1 MSKRYAP
8 IRNLSQLTI
17 GNAIGYGLTVI
28 LLPLLTRTY
37 SPADFGNF
45 ALLFGL
51 TQVCGLAVTLRL
63 EKAIFISKSRE
74 ESKSIAQA
82 AYINTI
88 IGTALSAGIVALYF
102 AFSGHHT
109 ALLYL
114 PLTLICQ
121 SVILI
126 ETASGN
132 HQDRYTRSAIARGLQ
147 GAGPSIAALIL
158 ATLTTEGLIY
168 GFAISQALA
177 AAYLLLSRSK
187 DTTGESEANGST
199 YFKTLST
206 HRNFALFTAPHEI
219 SGSLSAQATTFLI
232 PIYFGS
238 VLAGIYFIAQKCIML
253 PSILF
258 GGSSA
263 QVYYHELTKVREIQS
278 ERIQLFNTTL
288 RLAGVSSLLIFG
300 TIYIFAPS
308 AVSIIF
314 GDAWTDAGAYGR
326 ILAPWAALHLIGS
339 ILSQTPQALNAQKTA
354 MLLEFANFSLRLGML
369 TLGYLLGNAALGI
382 TLFIAVS
389 IAFTG
394 GRILW
399 YSNLI
404 HRK

>member
-17 GNAIGYGLTVI
+17 GNAIGYGLTII

-37 SPADFGNF
+37 SPADFGIF

-51 TQVCGLAVTLRL
+51 TQVGGLAATLRL
-63 EKAIFISKSRE
+63 EKAIFISKTQG
-74 ESKSIAQA
+74 ESKEIAQA
-82 AYINTI
+82 AYINTLL
-88 IGTALSAGIVALYF
+88 GTTLCAGIVFLYLT
-102 AFSGHHT
+102 FSGQHK

-132 HQDRYTRSAIARGLQ
+132 HQDRYSRSAIARGLQ
-147 GAGPSIAALIL
+147 GAGPSVAALALAIL
-158 ATLTTEGLIY
+158 SCEGLIY
-168 GFAISQALA
+168 GFVISQVLT

-187 DTTGESEANGST
+187 DAKRKPRVNSGS
-199 YFKTLST
+199 YFKTLT
-206 HRNFALFTAPHEI
+206 AHRNFALFTAPHEI

-263 QVYYHELTKVREIQS
+263 QVYYHELTKVREVRNN
-278 ERIQLFNTTL
+278 RIHLFNTTL
-288 RLAGVSSLLIFG
+288 RLAGASSLLIFG
-300 TIYIFAPS
+300 IIYIFAPI
-308 AVSIIF
+308 AVGIIF
-314 GDAWTDAGAYGR
+314 GDAWADAGEYGR

-339 ILSQTPQALNAQKTA
+339 ILSQTPQALNAQKAA
-354 MLLEFANFSLRLGML
+354 MLLEFANFTLRLGLL
-369 TLGYLLGNAALGI
+369 TVGYLLGNAALGI
-382 TLFIAVS
+382 TLFIAAS
-389 IAFTG
+389 ITFTG

-399 YSNLI
+399 YSSLI